1 MNRLFHHLLM
11 PMPRNPLFIVRARTG
26 DAEIAAPWG
35 DAEIAAPCRNPLF
48 IVRARTGDAEIA
60 APCRNPLFIVRA
72 RTGDAEIAAPAIV
85 AGKSLLASLRWIEP
99 PAMVRP
105 WLHGPP

>member
-1 MNRLFHHLLM
+1 MAMNRLFHHLLM

-60 APCRNPLFIVRA
+60 AP
-72 RTGDAEIAAPAIV
+72 AIV